1 MGACAQ
7 LQLLEDG
14 GFQPYFLNNCRE
26 FLWTWVSYSQFIWC
40 WASPLENSSVWITV
54 EEVCGLAVG
63 GGEME
68 YSMSSSHCF
77 TF

>member
-1 MGACAQ
+1 M
-7 LQLLEDG
+7 
-14 GFQPYFLNNCRE
+14 
-26 FLWTWVSYSQFIWC
+26 
-40 WASPLENSSVWITV
+40 WITV